1 MALNICSFVFV
12 AAFCL
17 PVTAAMAQA
26 QQPSQQRDDPAS
38 VGTGPS
44 SKAPGERTTRRRSAR
59 RTTNDRGV
67 TMPADAP
74 TPGDSKNP
82 GSEQRER
89 SDAGKNSRCQQV
101 AHHWAAAGASCVSLV
116 TFEQKN
122 LGANRSHLGLMFR
135 ADNAGI

>member
-1 MALNICSFVFV
+1 MDAPAAQAASPNVQSAAQQDHLMALNIRSFVFV
-12 AAFCL
+12 AALCL

-44 SKAPGERTTRRRSAR
+44 SKAPGEMNYEAPKRAPV
-59 RTTNDRGV
+59 TTNDRGV
-67 TMPADAP
+67 TMPAGAP

-89 SDAGKNSRCQQV
+89 SDAR
-101 AHHWAAAGASCVSLV
+101 
-116 TFEQKN
+116 EE
-122 LGANRSHLGLMFR
+122 
-135 ADNAGI
+135 

>member
-1 MALNICSFVFV
+1 MALRTIRSFVFV
-12 AAFCL
+12 AALCA

-44 SKAPGERTTRRRSAR
+44 SRAPGEMNYEAPKRAPV
-59 RTTNDRGV
+59 TTNDRGV
-67 TMPADAP
+67 TMPAGPP

-89 SDAGKNSRCQQV
+89 SDSR
-101 AHHWAAAGASCVSLV
+101 
-116 TFEQKN
+116 EE
-122 LGANRSHLGLMFR
+122 
-135 ADNAGI
+135 